1 MTEFEQRKQ
10 LKKAEENER
19 YIRRKVKNMLAMSR
33 KQIVTFGNFAVE
45 IPDPELVEGMGF
57 EWEKK
62 CRKI

>member
-1 MTEFEQRKQ
+1 MKENLHVSVTENGRYVERKT
-10 LKKAEENER
+10 
-19 YIRRKVKNMLAMSR
+19 KNMLAMSW
-33 KQIVTFGNFAVE
+33 KKVIVFNNFAVE